1 VLSII
6 VIFGL
11 VLSTHIYL
19 ASGQLAFRKSGDSSI
34 KQDLDPARSE
44 AVDRMDEAE
53 QKHNINKK
61 NEAIQLGDILTQAL
75 PGGDI
80 PFKLPSII
88 PFP

>member
-1 VLSII
+1 LIII

-11 VLSTHIYL
+11 VLSTDIYS
-19 ASGQLAFRKSGDSSI
+19 ASGQLGFRKSGDGSI
-34 KQDLDPARSE
+34 KQDVDLASSE

-61 NEAIQLGDILTQAL
+61 NEAIQLGDILTYAL
-75 PGGDI
+75 PGCDI
-80 PFKLPSII
+80 PFKFPSII